1 MVVIFTIFI
10 DILHHDFHLSMEIT
24 LALVVGNDG
33 LFWSVEGKSF
43 SLGTRTDLRNVIQ
56 TQYHIL

>member
-24 LALVVGNDG
+24 LDSPDEDIMEFLPSEDK
-33 LFWSVEGKSF
+33 E
-43 SLGTRTDLRNVIQ
+43 
-56 TQYHIL
+56 